1 MNKILIAGIA
11 GGVIFFL
18 LGWLVYGIILMDFMS
33 ANSGVPAALQKKMPD
48 MLPLA
53 IANLA
58 WGFLFALVLGKWSTH
73 LTIGQGA
80 TRGALLALLVALFL
94 DLSMYATTTMFTIEA
109 LVADII
115 AMTVIGALGG
125 AAITWILSMRANHVL
140 VRD

>member
-33 ANSGVPAALQKKMPD
+33 ANSGLPPALQKQMPD

-53 IANLA
+53 FANLA
-58 WGFLFALVLGKWSTH
+58 WGFLYALVLGKWSGY
-73 LTIGQGA
+73 LSIAQGA

-94 DLSMYATTTMFTIEA
+94 DLSMYATTTMFTTSS
-109 LVADII
+109 LLADII
-115 AMTVIGALGG
+115 AMTVIGAVGG
-125 AAITWILSMRANHVL
+125 AAITWILSMRTNNVL
-140 VRD
+140 IRD